1 MILRKKKN
9 QKFSCYELA
18 PKVVPVNWGPRKPS
32 KEDNSEIL
40 KKIYFALPNP
50 TPPPLKSKCIPEFKE
65 VFLPQLLW
73 RNWTELVSSE
83 GQAVVCTPKNFEEK
97 EVNSEKFSEC
107 LHNKL
112 AALWRH
118 N

>member
-50 TPPPLKSKCIPEFKE
+50 TPP
-65 VFLPQLLW
+65 LPQKQMYPW
-73 RNWTELVSSE
+73 V
-83 GQAVVCTPKNFEEK
+83 
-97 EVNSEKFSEC
+97 
-107 LHNKL
+107 
-112 AALWRH
+112 
-118 N
+118 